1 MTRLNGKIALVTGA
15 VSGIGAAISADFAR
29 EGALVCV
36 ADLSQNQARAAAADL
51 GGRAFGVGVD
61 VSDVTSIQSMVDE
74 VRTKVHHIDIL
85 VNSAG
90 VFRAQPWFEITTE
103 EFDRIF
109 AVNLKGLL
117 FVTQTVAT
125 HMIAR
130 GAGSI
135 INISSGAGRRG
146 DPTSV
151 VYAASKA
158 AVISV
163 TQSAA
168 LSFAAKGV
176 RVNAIAPGGVLTP
189 MWERV
194 DAEYCELR
202 GKPKGSMTATFTA
215 AVPLGRMGKP
225 SDYIGAATFL
235 ASDESAYITGQTLNV
250 DGGLFLN

>member
-1 MTRLNGKIALVTGA
+1 MGKLAGKIALVTGA
-15 VSGIGAAISADFAR
+15 VGGIGAAVAAGFAR

-36 ADLSQNQARAAAADL
+36 ADLSPAKVRAAAAEL
-51 GGRAFGVGVD
+51 GSGAFGVAVD
-61 VSDVTSIQSMVDE
+61 VSDLKSIQSMVDE
-74 VRTKVHHIDIL
+74 VTQYAGHIDIL

-90 VFRAQPWFEITTE
+90 VFRAQPWFEITAD
-103 EFDRIF
+103 EFDRTF

-117 FVTQTVAT
+117 FVSQTVAQ
-125 HMIAR
+125 HMIER
-130 GAGSI
+130 GTGSI
-135 INISSGAGRRG
+135 INLSSGAGRRG

-168 LSFAAKGV
+168 LSFAANGV
-176 RVNAIAPGGVLTP
+176 RVNAIAPGAILTP

-194 DAEYCELR
+194 DAEYCELK
-202 GKPKGSMTATFTA
+202 GNPKGTMTATFVA
-215 AVPLGRMGKP
+215 AVPLGRMGQP
-225 SDYIGAATFL
+225 SDCVGAATFL
-235 ASDESAYITGQTLNV
+235 ACDESAYITGQTLNV